1 MEIQQS
7 IQNSLG
13 TVNHIPPQV
22 LAGLIVGQTIE
33 AAVVKAALVA
43 QIASLRIGE
52 SLIDVRTPVPL
63 QRGQLVQ
70 LELVQ
75 AGDKPVLRLVS
86 AVDLVQSTTR
96 ASPAQRVVLVPG
108 QQLTVEVIKLLSD
121 NRLLVA
127 TSKQILSSGTT
138 PSPLA
143 LQFDID
149 ISKLAKTFTVGE
161 KVVVD
166 ITTVKPLAVT
176 LKAEPVLREQLV
188 VDRIKQ
194 LLPQLDSKPS
204 FAAVNSALKTLS
216 LPNAVQG
223 EVNRLVHHVLDT
235 QRVNQPQALKQAIQS
250 SGVFTEKALLKQS
263 HFVGGDFKANLLK
276 VASVLEVALG
286 NKASPVNKIA
296 EQVSNVLQRRPPIQT
311 LSTTSLGKSQTTST
325 LNPPVA
331 AQQLQPINFVSGQT
345 TREQGQAAKLHSPFS
360 SQSTQPVKSADVA
373 RGQTP
378 VEGGN
383 IKGQALTSPFSL
395 ETQSTKS
402 AAVNADQTKVKV
414 ETGAIKGQGVNSQQ
428 VVIPPNIVE
437 AIAPRLTLLAATLQT
452 IGAYSAT
459 PGSVSVLNASPA
471 NSGLPMALPP
481 LLESILT
488 PSQASALVQALNK
501 AIVAEPLRMGGQ
513 LDVLVL
519 QSLLKEVESVHAR
532 IQLNQF
538 SMIKEPESQTAPI
551 ASWLIDL
558 PLKDKQAIEF
568 LQLQIDQFKEQGD
581 GEEEEIWNVQ
591 LRLDTQNL
599 GPLQATV
606 TMHVDDIKIVLRAE
620 QAESAALL
628 EQNLPWLQ
636 DALARLGVSV
646 SHVSCS
652 CGEVIKPTLAEQYLA
667 ETTSLVDVSV

>member
-1 MEIQQS
+1 MQIQQS
-7 IQNSLG
+7 IQNILG
-13 TVNHIPPQV
+13 TVSHIPPQV
-22 LAGLIVGQTIE
+22 LADLVVGQTIE
-33 AAVVKAALVA
+33 AAVVKAALAA

-52 SLIDVRTPVPL
+52 SLVDVRTPVPL
-63 QRGQLVQ
+63 QRGQSVQ

-75 AGDKPVLRLVS
+75 SGEKPVFKLVS
-86 AVDLVQSTTR
+86 AADIVQPTTR
-96 ASPAQRVVLVPG
+96 TSPAQAIALVPG
-108 QQLTVEVIKLLSD
+108 QQLMVEVIKLLSD

-127 TSKQILSSGTT
+127 TPKQILSSGTS
-138 PSPLA
+138 PSPQP

-161 KVVVD
+161 KVVVE
-166 ITTVKPLAVT
+166 ITTVKPLALT
-176 LKAEPVLREQLV
+176 LKAEPLLREQLV

-204 FAAVNSALKTLS
+204 LAAVNNALKTLS
-216 LPNAVQG
+216 LPSTVQG
-223 EVNRLVHHVLDT
+223 EVNRLVHHILDK

-263 HFVGGDFKANLLK
+263 HFLGGDFKANLLK
-276 VASVLEVALG
+276 IASVLELELG
-286 NKASPVNKIA
+286 RKVSPVNKITA
-296 EQVSNVLQRRPPIQT
+296 QASNVLQRTPPLQT
-311 LSTTSLGKSQTTST
+311 LSSTSLGKSQTAST
-325 LNPPVA
+325 LKQAVVA
-331 AQQLQPINFVSGQT
+331 TQQQPISSVSAQAS
-345 TREQGQAAKLHSPFS
+345 RQQGQVAKLHSPFS
-360 SQSTQPVKSADVA
+360 FQTSSTKSADVNV
-373 RGQTP
+373 GQAKG
-378 VEGGN
+378 EGDV
-383 IKGQALTSPFSL
+383 IKGRGLTSPFAFQ
-395 ETQSTKS
+395 TQSTKN
-402 AAVNADQTKVKV
+402 AVANVSQTKVEAK
-414 ETGAIKGQGVNSQQ
+414 AIKDQGLNSQSA
-428 VVIPPNIVE
+428 VTPNNT
-437 AIAPRLTLLAATLQT
+437 AQAAAPRLTLLSTILQT

-459 PGSVSVLNASPA
+459 PASVSVLNASPL
-471 NSGLPMALPP
+471 NSGLPTALPP
-481 LLESILT
+481 FLESILT

-501 AIVAEPLRMGGQ
+501 SIAAEGLRVGGQ

-519 QSLLKEVESVHAR
+519 QGLLKEVESLHAR

-538 SMIKEPESQTAPI
+538 SMIKEPESQAASI

-558 PLKDKQAIEF
+558 PLKDKLGVEF
-568 LQLQIDQFKEQGD
+568 LQLQIDQFKEQRD

-620 QAESAALL
+620 QPESAALL
-628 EQNLPWLQ
+628 EQNLPWLH

-652 CGEVIKPTLAEQYLA
+652 CGEVVKPTLAEQYLA

>member
-13 TVNHIPPQV
+13 TVSHIPPQV
-22 LAGLIVGQTIE
+22 LAGLVVGQTIE

-52 SLIDVRTPVPL
+52 SLINVRTPLPL
-63 QRGQLVQ
+63 QRGQSVQ

-75 AGDKPVLRLVS
+75 AEGEPALRLVS
-86 AVDLVQSTTR
+86 AADIVQQATR
-96 ASPAQRVVLVPG
+96 ISAAQPIALVPS
-108 QQLTVEVIKLLSD
+108 QQLTVEVIKLLSG

-127 TSKQILSSGTT
+127 TPKQAVAPRTR
-138 PSPLA
+138 PAQQA

-149 ISKLAKTFTVGE
+149 ISKLAKKFTVGE
-161 KVVVD
+161 KVVVE
-166 ITTVKPLAVT
+166 ITTVKPLVVA
-176 LKAEPVLREQLV
+176 LKAEPILREQLV

-204 FAAVNSALKTLS
+204 LAAVNSALKTLS
-216 LPNAVQG
+216 LPNMVQG

-235 QRVNQPQALKQAIQS
+235 QRVTQPLALKQAIQS
-250 SGVFTEKALLKQS
+250 SGVFTEKALLKHS
-263 HFVGGDFKANLLK
+263 PFVEGDFKANLLK
-276 VASVLEVALG
+276 VASVLEVELG
-286 NKASPVNKIA
+286 KKESSVNKIA
-296 EQVSNVLQRRPPIQT
+296 GQTTAQLQSMPPFLT
-311 LSTTSLGKSQTTST
+311 LSSTSLGKSQTTSALT
-325 LNPPVA
+325 PTVA
-331 AQQLQPINFVSGQT
+331 TVQQQAINLVSGSVST
-345 TREQGQAAKLHSPFS
+345 TKLCFPFS
-360 SQSTQPVKSADVA
+360 SQAP
-373 RGQTP
+373 
-378 VEGGN
+378 
-383 IKGQALTSPFSL
+383 
-395 ETQSTKS
+395 QSTKRVEVGVGQVKADIKGKWTPSTS
-402 AAVNADQTKVKV
+402 AATPFNTAEVTV
-414 ETGAIKGQGVNSQQ
+414 
-428 VVIPPNIVE
+428 
-437 AIAPRLTLLAATLQT
+437 PRLTLLSTILQT
-452 IGAYSAT
+452 IGAYRAT
-459 PGSVSVLNASPA
+459 PASVSVLNASP
-471 NSGLPMALPP
+471 NSGLPTALPP
-481 LLESILT
+481 FLDSLLT
-488 PSQASALVQALNK
+488 PSQASALVQVLNK
-501 AIVAEPLRMGGQ
+501 SIAAEGVRMGDP

-519 QSLLKEVESVHAR
+519 QGLLKEVESVHAR

-568 LQLQIDQFKEQGD
+568 LQLQIDQFKEQRD
-581 GEEEEIWNVQ
+581 GEEEIWNVQ

-620 QAESAALL
+620 QPESAVLL
-628 EQNLPWLQ
+628 EQNLSWLH
-636 DALARLGVSV
+636 DALTRLDVSV